1 MTHAFSP
8 EHLQVFAEYLLIQ
21 NFSDEKYDLQCIYRS
36 IVNRAY
42 LSTYLQ
48 TLDWILDNGPYND
61 VKDYAESDIGY
72 HAAILVALKALKKF
86 IIHEKYSEF
95 LDLRVEADY
104 NIVNIITLDDAKKA
118 IDLAYE
124 ICNALH

>member
-8 EHLQVFAEYLLIQ
+8 EHLQVFAEYLFMKD
-21 NFSDEKYDLQCIYRS
+21 FSDDDYDLQCIFRS

-48 TLDWILDNGPYND
+48 TLDWILANGQYNN
-61 VKDYAESDIGY
+61 VKDYAKGDIGY
-72 HAAILVALKALKKF
+72 HAAILVALKALKMYT
-86 IIHEKYSEF
+86 IHEKFSEF

-104 NIVNIITLDDAKKA
+104 NIVDIISYDDAKRA
-118 IDLAYE
+118 INLADE